1 MQYAFSRGEEK
12 VKEYDHVE
20 LLVEKERYAQYGV
33 HKGMSGIICDPR
45 RLHGTRLVCFD
56 EEAYFD
62 EFPILTVREED
73 LKVIRQAEGAL

>member
-1 MQYAFSRGEEK
+1 MM
-12 VKEYDHVE
+12 KEHDHVE

-73 LKVIRQAEGAL
+73 L

>member
-1 MQYAFSRGEEK
+1 M
-12 VKEYDHVE
+12 KEYDHVE

-33 HKGMSGIICDPR
+33 HKGMSDPR